1 MTQYSLFKE
10 NFGVQQIIIEMSSVT
25 SENWDFCKLFSL
37 FKSLFPLTQSEG
49 KNIYISGS
57 LWGLNMIIYVKQRI
71 MDVKGA

>member
-10 NFGVQQIIIEMSSVT
+10 NFGVQQIIIGMSSVT

-37 FKSLFPLTQSEG
+37 FKSLTQNEG